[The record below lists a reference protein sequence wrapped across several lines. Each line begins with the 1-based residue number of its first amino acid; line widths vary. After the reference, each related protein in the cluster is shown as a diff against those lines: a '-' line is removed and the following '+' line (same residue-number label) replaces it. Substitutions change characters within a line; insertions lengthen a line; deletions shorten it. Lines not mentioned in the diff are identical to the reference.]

1 VKKLAA
7 ATLILLCATAFAQSP
22 SINPGLWEINVIR
35 QVIDGRDMT
44 AQLAAAQTKMQ
55 QAMANMSPEQRQRL
69 EAMMGGQGM
78 PVQSTATGGT
88 RVCIS
93 AAMAARDRPLVDPQG
108 LCEPAKFSR
117 SGNKISFEFN
127 CTANGG
133 TSVGKGESTIGS
145 DMVTNSVD
153 MTVTDARGQHT
164 MRNESQMKYLGPD
177 CQGIKPID
185 ELAKDAKSLAH

>member
-1 VKKLAA
+1 MKKLAA
-7 ATLILLCATAFAQSP
+7 ATLILLCTTAFAQSS
-22 SINPGLWEINVIR
+22 SINPGLWEISVIR

-55 QAMANMSPEQRQRL
+55 QAMTNMSPEQRQRL
-69 EAMMGGQGM
+69 EAMMGGQGL
-78 PVQSTATGGT
+78 PAQSGSGGST
-88 RVCIS
+88 RICIS

-108 LCEPAKFSR
+108 LCEPAKVSR

-127 CTANGG
+127 CAAHGG
-133 TSVGKGESTIGS
+133 TSVGKGESTLSS
-145 DMVTNSVD
+145 DMVATRVD
-153 MTVTDARGQHT
+153 MTMTDARGQHT
-164 MRNESQMKYLGPD
+164 IQNESQMKYLGPD

>member
-1 VKKLAA
+1 VKKSAA
-7 ATLILLCATAFAQSP
+7 AVLIVLSNTAFAQSP
-22 SINPGLWEINVIR
+22 GMNPGLWEINVVR
-35 QVIDGRDMT
+35 QVMDGHDVT
-44 AQLAAAQTKMQ
+44 AQMTAAQTKLQ
-55 QAMANMSPEQRQRL
+55 QAMANMSPEQRKRL
-69 EAMMGGQGM
+69 EAMMGGQGL

-93 AAMAARDRPLVDPQG
+93 AAMAARDRPVVDPQG
-108 LCEPAKFSR
+108 LCEPAKVSR

-133 TSVGKGESTIGS
+133 TSVGKGESTIAS

-153 MTVTDARGQHT
+153 MTMTDARGQHT

-177 CQGIKPID
+177 CQGIKPLD
-185 ELAKDAKSLAH
+185 ELAKNAKELAR

>member
-1 VKKLAA
+1 VKKSAA
-7 ATLILLCATAFAQSP
+7 AILIVLSTTAFAQSP
-22 SINPGLWEINVIR
+22 GMNPGLWEINVVR
-35 QVIDGRDMT
+35 QVMDGHDVT
-44 AQLAAAQTKMQ
+44 AQMTAAQTKLQ
-55 QAMANMSPEQRQRL
+55 QAMANMSPEQRKRL
-69 EAMMGGQGM
+69 EAMMGGQGL

-93 AAMAARDRPLVDPQG
+93 AAMAARDRPVVDPKG
-108 LCEPAKFSR
+108 LCEPAKVSR

-177 CQGIKPID
+177 CQGIKPLD
-185 ELAKDAKSLAH
+185 ELAKNAKDLAH